1 VGAGSYEST
10 RANIWK
16 LDNPS
21 SEEAQPG
28 HQTIDSPGVAKND
41 RDRAPMFADEWDD
54 RDKRRFDEGRW
65 LSEDDEVRRGTERG
79 RSDGAATESLIQTAS
94 GEEGRRTEV
103 AREAAHEVYGQC
115 TECRSPGG
123 IGGLCPRCRDARAAD
138 APTQEATILEYQRSY
153 ASNFDKTP
161 QLNDLWTRACKDA
174 DDDFRSAR
182 RNFWTLVN
190 TDSSPEAQFVR
201 QMIQAAG
208 FTVDDRECAPMLA
221 DEWDD
226 RKKGR
231 YNNARRLSIDHEVP
245 QSKKPDLSMV
255 ASNLRFMLMDDNLRR
270 GAHYGAGEKPYD

>member
-1 VGAGSYEST
+1 MRGDVG
-10 RANIWK
+10 
-16 LDNPS
+16 
-21 SEEAQPG
+21 
-28 HQTIDSPGVAKND
+28 
-41 RDRAPMFADEWDD
+41 RDRGAEVTTPEQRAEYSRLENARQMQADEM
-54 RDKRRFDEGRW
+54 RRQMQADEMRRQMQA
-65 LSEDDEVRRGTERG
+65 DEMRRAETNREVHK
-79 RSDGAATESLIQTAS
+79 SVLNHSLAEKQEAS
-94 GEEGRRTEV
+94 RAEV

-115 TECRSPGG
+115 TGCRSPGG
-123 IGGLCPRCRDARAAD
+123 AGGLCPRCRDARAAD